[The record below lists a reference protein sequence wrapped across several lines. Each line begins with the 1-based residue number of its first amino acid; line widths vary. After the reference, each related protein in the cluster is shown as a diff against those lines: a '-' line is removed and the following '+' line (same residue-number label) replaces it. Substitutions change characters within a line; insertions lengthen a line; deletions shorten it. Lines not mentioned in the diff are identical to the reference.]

1 MMLKCNNKFM
11 LLFLI
16 FLIIFSS
23 VIIHAEENIESLD
36 KVLEIFV
43 DSRETRKLKEYGSSE
58 EKAAFTKKL
67 ESEVYRS
74 VDEKVLSHLRGLA
87 EYEGKNIITDD
98 FRTPGSD
105 SSSVNTDRDVRI
117 LVEAEADRWIEIP
130 TSKWEDIYYE
140 EFAKKTNF
148 SADTESETQRKK
160 ILKEHAEKYRQAP
173 TDRLHLE
180 ASRDYSDQYGE
191 AVPRIVKAKK
201 GKAVLNDPEGLA
213 LMYMEKADEQL
224 RKAETV
230 GDADLK
236 AMHEAEA
243 VMQLKKGVITLE
255 ELRDSYISQGYEM
268 GKLPENFKSI
278 AAEIKSQDGSGSG
291 MDSLK
296 TKMKNSGFVD
306 SSDFKDKLGSQLGS
320 LKIAELKKA
329 EKNPIVSRQKA
340 LKSFSVISDLAGVK
354 NALDRVSQ
362 GSHLLFNYESDDS
375 SGVKLAKASAAAA
388 VELLPIPLIE
398 AVDRG
403 WEVNEEEKKFL
414 KTMLESGNTG
424 GWETHPAASMAR
436 VSTKIITRT
445 AASMTAAP
453 ILSGLKALEA
463 GADYAAD
470 SFDNYL
476 AEFNNRESK
485 ELQQAKREASAERKE
500 EFYLDK
506 IYANIERGEVINRDR
521 ELNFYALKNED
532 WDQNL
537 LTRWEIQTDGGQHI
551 VLKQNSSSSSR
562 AEEIEFIP
570 KNLEPAQYSIYLRI
584 FDPLTMLQYNY
595 AEFSFSIADYIDLG
609 KIKLS
614 REGFNGSSADGLEIG
629 DGIYLSSRRIGNW
642 SDQYRVEWFYD
653 GVLIKSAQ
661 ALDPN
666 IHQIYFKTDSLEAG
680 RHQMALRIVD
690 SNNKIISHRSLDFS
704 LGDDNQQ
711 AEEDEIEEIQSA
723 EEEKNSVQLSEED
736 ADDFDEPELDP
747 EPSLLENDSQ
757 SEIEIVEEVESG
769 SSAYSETEKRLS
781 EKMVEI
787 IKNIDH
793 QYSTYQIQTE
803 VKSLLQKG
811 ADPNYRDGIFSSDY
825 TPLHRAVMLGRIKTA
840 EILINHGA
848 EVNALTADYTKS
860 STALLAVTASPT
872 DIARRYY
879 AGEQIKILEDR
890 GEDEDVI
897 YREIG
902 EYINYLMLEMLI
914 INGADL
920 NLPEYN
926 FEGINAT
933 ALSRAVDSRYPHIV
947 ELLLKEG
954 AVKYV
959 EKVNYYRFNSLQE
972 FVEHE
977 IDEYNEILADNKY
990 PENVRG
996 LEYKINRYKKILKHL
1011 NDYQVPAFNN

>member
-1 MMLKCNNKFM
+1 MFKKTGQFM
-11 LLFLI
+11 LLLLTV
-16 FLIIFSS
+16 LIIFSS
-23 VIIHAEENIESLD
+23 AVIYAEDNYDSLD
-36 KVLEIFV
+36 KVLDTFF

-58 EKAAFTKKL
+58 EKAAFTKRL
-67 ESEVYRS
+67 EAEVYQP
-74 VDEKVLSHLRGLA
+74 VDEKVLNYLRNSA

-117 LVEAEADRWIEIP
+117 LVEAETDRWIEIP
-130 TSKWEDIYYE
+130 TSKWENIYYE
-140 EFAKKTNF
+140 EFADQTNF
-148 SADTESETQRKK
+148 STSAASETQRKK

-191 AVPRIVKAKK
+191 AVPRIVKAKQ

-224 RKAETV
+224 RKAETAA
-230 GDADLK
+230 DTDLK

-255 ELRDSYISQGYEM
+255 ELRDSYIRQGYEM

-278 AAEIKSQDGSGSG
+278 AAEVKAQDGSGAG

-296 TKMKNSGFVD
+296 TKMKNYGFVD
-306 SSDFKDKLGSQLGS
+306 SSDFKNKLGSQLGS
-320 LKIAELKKA
+320 LKIASLKKA
-329 EKNPIVSRQKA
+329 EKKPLISRQKA

-354 NALDRVSQ
+354 DALDRVSE
-362 GSHLLFNYESDDS
+362 GSHLLFNYEADDS

-398 AVDRG
+398 AADRG
-403 WEVNEEEKKFL
+403 WEVDQEEKKFL
-414 KTMLESGNTG
+414 KTMLESGNAV
-424 GWETHPAASMAR
+424 GWETHPVTSMAR

-445 AASMTAAP
+445 AASMTAVP
-453 ILSGLKALEA
+453 ILNGLQAVEF

-470 SFDNYL
+470 SFNNYL
-476 AEFNNRESK
+476 AEFNNLESK
-485 ELQQAKREASAERKE
+485 ELQQAKREAIAERKN

-506 IYANIERGEVINRDR
+506 IYANIEREEIISRDR
-521 ELNFYALKNED
+521 ELNFYAFKNED
-532 WDQNL
+532 WDQNFL
-537 LTRWEIQTDGGQHI
+537 AQWELMTDTGQVI
-551 VLKQNSSSSSR
+551 VLKQNSSSSIS

-570 KNLEPAQYSIYLRI
+570 QNLAPAQYSIYLRI

-595 AEFSFSIADYIDLG
+595 AEYSFSIADYIDLG
-609 KIKLS
+609 KLSLS
-614 REGFNGSSADGLEIG
+614 REGFNGSEAATDLSIG
-629 DGIYLSSRRIGNW
+629 DGIYLSISRIGNW
-642 SDQYRVEWFYD
+642 SEQYRVEWFYD
-653 GVLIKSAQ
+653 GVMIESAQ
-661 ALDPN
+661 ASDPN
-666 IHQIYFKTDSLEAG
+666 IHQIYFKTDSLEVG
-680 RHQMALRIVD
+680 RHQMALRIID
-690 SNNKIISHRSLDFS
+690 SNNKLISHRSLDFS
-704 LGDDNQQ
+704 LDNDDNEK
-711 AEEDEIEEIQSA
+711 AEEKDTA
-723 EEEKNSVQLSEED
+723 VEED
-736 ADDFDEPELDP
+736 RAEKLSDEPAVKP
-747 EPSLLENDSQ
+747 EPFLLENDSQ
-757 SEIEIVEEVESG
+757 SEIEIEEESQ
-769 SSAYSETEKRLS
+769 SENLSYSEAEKRLN
-781 EKMVEI
+781 ERMIEVIE
-787 IKNIDH
+787 NIDH
-793 QYSTYQIQTE
+793 DYSSSQIQNE

-811 ADPNYRDGIFSSDY
+811 ADPNYRGNNYGADY
-825 TPLHRAVMLGRIKTA
+825 TVLHRAVMLGRIKTA
-840 EILINHGA
+840 EMLINHGA
-848 EVNALTADYTKS
+848 DFNALTSDYTKR

-879 AGEQIKILEDR
+879 AGKQIAVLEDR

-914 INGADL
+914 KHGANL
-920 NLPEYN
+920 NLPEYDYN
-926 FEGINAT
+926 GIYGT
-933 ALSRAVDSRYPHIV
+933 VLSRAVDMRYPHIV

-954 AVKYV
+954 AVKHIKDV
-959 EKVNYYRFNSLQE
+959 KYYRFNSLQE

-977 IDEYNEILADNKY
+977 IDQYREVLADNKY

-1011 NDYQVPAFNN
+1011 NDYQLPGFDN

>member
-1 MMLKCNNKFM
+1 MLKNTKL
-11 LLFLI
+11 LLFLLLAL
-16 FLIIFSS
+16 LIISSSS
-23 VIIHAEENIESLD
+23 VIYAEVNYDSLD
-36 KVLEIFV
+36 KVLETFV

-58 EKAAFTKKL
+58 EKAAFTKRL
-67 ESEVYRS
+67 EAEVYQP
-74 VDEKVLSHLRGLA
+74 VDEKVLKHLRGLA

-130 TSKWEDIYYE
+130 TSKWENIYYE
-140 EFAKKTNF
+140 EFAEQTNF
-148 SADTESETQRKK
+148 NTAAASETQRKQ
-160 ILKEHAEKYRQAP
+160 ILKEHAEQYRQAP

-191 AVPRIVKAKK
+191 AVPRIVKAKQ

-224 RKAETV
+224 RKAETSA
-230 GDADLK
+230 DADLK

-255 ELRDSYISQGYEM
+255 ELRDSYIRQGYEM

-278 AAEIKSQDGSGSG
+278 AAEVKAQDGSGAG
-291 MDSLK
+291 MNTLK
-296 TKMKNSGFVD
+296 TKMKNSGFID

-320 LKIAELKKA
+320 LKIAALKKA
-329 EKNPIVSRQKA
+329 EKKPLISRQKA

-354 NALDRVSQ
+354 AALDRVSE
-362 GSHLLFNYESDDS
+362 GSHLLFNYEADDS

-398 AVDRG
+398 AADRG
-403 WEVNEEEKKFL
+403 WEVDQEEKKFL
-414 KTMLESGNTG
+414 KTMLEGGRAG
-424 GWETHPAASMAR
+424 GWETHPVTSMAR

-453 ILSGLKALEA
+453 LLSGLQAVES

-485 ELQQAKREASAERKE
+485 KLQQVKREASAERKE

-506 IYANIERGEVINRDR
+506 IYANIEREEIISRDR
-521 ELNFYALKNED
+521 ELNLYALKNED
-532 WDQNL
+532 WDQNFL
-537 LTRWEIQTDGGQHI
+537 ARWELMTDTGQVI

-570 KNLEPAQYSIYLRI
+570 QNLVPAQYSIYLRI

-595 AEFSFSIADYIDLG
+595 AEYSFSIADYIDLG
-609 KIKLS
+609 KLNLS
-614 REGFNGSSADGLEIG
+614 RDGFNGSAAASDLSIG
-629 DGIYLSSRRIGNW
+629 DGIYLSTSRIGNW

-653 GVLIKSAQ
+653 GVMIKSAQ
-661 ALDPN
+661 ASDRN
-666 IHQIYFKTDSLEAG
+666 IHQIYFNTDSLEAG
-680 RHQMALRIVD
+680 RHQMALRIID
-690 SNNKIISHRSLDFS
+690 SNNKIISHRSLEFS
-704 LGDDNQQ
+704 LDNDDNEK
-711 AEEDEIEEIQSA
+711 AEEKDTEVGEDIA
-723 EEEKNSVQLSEED
+723 EKPAVK
-736 ADDFDEPELDP
+736 P

-757 SEIEIVEEVESG
+757 SEIEIEEESQ
-769 SSAYSETEKRLS
+769 SENLSYSEAEKRLN
-781 EKMVEI
+781 ERMVEVI
-787 IKNIDH
+787 VNIDH
-793 QYSTYQIQTE
+793 DYSSSQIQNE

-811 ADPNYRDGIFSSDY
+811 ADPNYRGNNYGADY
-825 TPLHRAVMLGRIKTA
+825 TVLQRAVMLGRIKTA

-848 EVNALTADYTKS
+848 DVNALTSDYTKR

-879 AGEQIKILEDR
+879 AGKQIAVLEDR

-914 INGADL
+914 KHGADL

-933 ALSRAVDSRYPHIV
+933 ALSRAVDMRYPHIV

-954 AVKYV
+954 AVKHIEDVKYH
-959 EKVNYYRFNSLQE
+959 RFNSLQE
-972 FVEHE
+972 YVEHE
-977 IDEYNEILADNKY
+977 IDEYRKVLADNQY

-1011 NDYQVPAFNN
+1011 NDYQLPGFDN

>member
-1 MMLKCNNKFM
+1 MVKNTKKIMVF
-11 LLFLI
+11 LLALYFFFFPAI
-16 FLIIFSS
+16 DY
-23 VIIHAEENIESLD
+23 AKADYESLD
-36 KVLEIFV
+36 KVLETFV
-43 DSRETRKLKEYGSSE
+43 DSRETRKLKEYGSNE
-58 EKAAFTKKL
+58 EKTAFTKKL
-67 ESEVYRS
+67 EGEVYRP
-74 VDEKVLSHLRGLA
+74 VDEKVLNYLKNSA

-117 LVEAEADRWIEIP
+117 LVEAETNRWIEIP

-140 EFAKKTNF
+140 EFAKQTNF
-148 SADTESETQRKK
+148 SPAFASETQRKK

-191 AVPRIVKAKK
+191 AVPRIVKAKQ
-201 GKAVLNDPEGLA
+201 GKAVLHDAEGLA

-224 RKAETV
+224 RKAETAA
-230 GDADLK
+230 DADLK
-236 AMHEAEA
+236 AMHETEA
-243 VMQLKKGVITLE
+243 VMQLKKGIITLE
-255 ELRDSYISQGYEM
+255 ELRNSYISQGYEM

-278 AAEIKSQDGSGSG
+278 AAEIKAQDGSGAG
-291 MDSLK
+291 LDSLK
-296 TKMKNSGFVD
+296 TKMKNSGFID
-306 SSDFKDKLGSQLGS
+306 SGDFKDMLGSQLGS

-329 EKNPIVSRQKA
+329 EKKPIFSRQKA

-354 NALDRVSQ
+354 DALERLSQ

-398 AVDRG
+398 AADRG
-403 WEVNEEEKKFL
+403 WEVDQEEKKFL
-414 KTMLESGNTG
+414 KTMLESGNAG

-445 AASMTAAP
+445 VASMTTAP
-453 ILSGLKALEA
+453 LLSGLKALEV
-463 GADYAAD
+463 GTDYAAD

-485 ELQQAKREASAERKE
+485 ELQQAKRKGFAERKE
-500 EFYLDK
+500 KFYLDK
-506 IYANIERGEVINRDR
+506 IYANIKRGEVINRDR
-521 ELNFYALKNED
+521 KLNFYALKNED
-532 WDQNL
+532 WDKNL
-537 LTRWEIQTDGGQHI
+537 LARWEIQADNGQLI
-551 VLKQNSSSSSR
+551 ILKQNSSSSSR

-570 KNLEPAQYSIYLRI
+570 KNLAPAQYRIYLRI

-609 KIKLS
+609 RLKLS
-614 REGFNGSSADGLEIG
+614 RNGFDGPAADVLKIG
-629 DGIYLSSRRIGNW
+629 DEIYLSTSRIGNW

-653 GVLIKSAQ
+653 AVMIESAQ
-661 ALDPN
+661 ASDQN

-680 RHQMALRIVD
+680 RHQIALRIID
-690 SNNKIISHRSLDFS
+690 STNKIISHRTLNFS
-704 LGDDNQQ
+704 LGDYDNKQLK
-711 AEEDEIEEIQSA
+711 EDKVEGIETEK
-723 EEEKNSVQLSEED
+723 EEETAFQTVEED
-736 ADDFDEPELDP
+736 AEMVDEPAVKP

-757 SEIEIVEEVESG
+757 SEVEIEEIESG
-769 SSAYSETEKRLS
+769 SLSYSESEKRLN

-793 QYSTYQIQTE
+793 EYSITQIQTE
-803 VKSLLQKG
+803 VESMLQRG
-811 ADPNYRDGIFSSDY
+811 ADPNYRDGIFSSNY
-825 TPLHRAVMLGRIKTA
+825 TPLHRAVMLGRIETA

-848 EVNALTADYTKS
+848 DVNALTADYTKS

-872 DIARRYY
+872 DISRRYY
-879 AGEQIKILEDR
+879 AGKQIAILEDR

-914 INGADL
+914 KHGADL
-920 NLPEYN
+920 NLPEYDSN
-926 FEGINAT
+926 GIRGT
-933 ALSRAVDSRYPHIV
+933 VLSRAVEMRYPHIV

-954 AVKYV
+954 AVKHV
-959 EKVNYYRFNSLQE
+959 ENVNYYRFNSLQE

-977 IDEYNEILADNKY
+977 IDEYNEVLANNKY

-996 LEYKINRYKKILKHL
+996 LEYKINNYKKVLKL
-1011 NDYQVPAFNN
+1011 LYDYQVQGFNK